1 MSRFFEAAMEASRK
15 RLSPTV
21 DRSRADSKSDPRPF
35 QVLTVTSNKGG
46 VGKTTVA
53 TNLAV
58 YFKALRP
65 DLPILILGFDD
76 QAMIDRMFALGP
88 EIPRDTMTSA
98 LRAGNFA
105 PAVQLGQ
112 YGIHYVPTASD
123 ICDVKREIWNPSHLQ
138 AVLRRTDWH
147 GLIIIDTKSD
157 LEILTQNAIAASDL
171 AVVVVTDHSSLAEA
185 QKIYDLLDTWK
196 QPHERAR
203 ILLSLV
209 DLRIKYS
216 EGGNRD
222 ILAYLVSE
230 IRRRGYP
237 LFDSYLSRSPRIEA
251 LHTNPDG
258 RARSI
263 LHTAQRSLVHRQMRH
278 LADDVLTAL
287 DQSADPR
294 NGVAPP
300 RSLLDTAAAI
310 LSDDYE
316 ELWGDRQ
323 LDGSEVERP
332 RPCGVRAPA

>member
-1 MSRFFEAAMEASRK
+1 MSRFLESAREASRK
-15 RLSPTV
+15 QSSLTV
-21 DRSRADSKSDPRPF
+21 DRSRIDWKRDPRPY

-58 YFKALRP
+58 YCKALRP

-88 EIPRDTMTSA
+88 ETPSETMTSA

-112 YGIHYVPTASD
+112 YGIHYVPTAPD
-123 ICDVKREIWNPSHLQ
+123 ISEVKREIWNPFHLQ
-138 AVLRRTDWH
+138 TILHRTDWH
-147 GLIIIDTKSD
+147 GLIILDTKSD

-171 AVVVVTDHSSLAEA
+171 AIVVVTDHSSLAEA
-185 QKIYDLLDTWK
+185 QKVFDLLDTLEK
-196 QPHERAR
+196 PRERAR

-216 EGGNRD
+216 EGDNRD

-237 LFDSYLSRSPRIEA
+237 FFDSFLSRSPRIEA

-263 LHTAQRSLVHRQMRH
+263 LHTAKRSLVHRQMRH
-278 LADDVLTAL
+278 LADDVLAAL
-287 DQSADPR
+287 DQLDEPR
-294 NGVAPP
+294 NAATPP
-300 RSLLDTAAAI
+300 RSLLDAAASI
-310 LSDDYE
+310 LSDDYQD
-316 ELWGDRQ
+316 LWGGRKLND
-323 LDGSEVERP
+323 
-332 RPCGVRAPA
+332 GVRPLKTLSRAS

>member
-1 MSRFFEAAMEASRK
+1 
-15 RLSPTV
+15 
-21 DRSRADSKSDPRPF
+21 
-35 QVLTVTSNKGG
+35 LTVTSNKGG

-76 QAMIDRMFALGP
+76 QATIDRMFALGP
-88 EIPRDTMTSA
+88 ETPRETMTSA

-123 ICDVKREIWNPSHLQ
+123 ICEVKSEIRDPFHLQ
-138 AVLRRTDWH
+138 TVLHRTDWH

-157 LEILTQNAIAASDL
+157 LEILTRNAIAASDL
-171 AVVVVTDHSSLAEA
+171 AAVIVTDHSSLVEA
-185 QKIYDLLDTWK
+185 KKIFDLLDTWK
-196 QPHERAR
+196 QPRERAR

-216 EGGNRD
+216 EGDSPD

-230 IRRRGYP
+230 IRRRDYP
-237 LFDSYLSRSPRIEA
+237 FFNSFLSRSPRVEA

-263 LHTAQRSLVHRQMRH
+263 LHTAQCTLVYRQMHH

-287 DQSADPR
+287 DQSDEPC
-294 NGVAPP
+294 NGVTPP
-300 RSLLDTAAAI
+300 RSFLDAAAPI
-310 LSDDYE
+310 LTDDYE
-316 ELWGDRQ
+316 ELWGDRK
-323 LDGSEVERP
+323 LDRGEV
-332 RPCGVRAPA
+332 A